1 MDNIITVMT
10 ILILADTEFTND
22 PRIIRQAAS
31 LQNNSF
37 SVVVLCL
44 KMNGENDVGEIQGIT
59 YQRFYD
65 SKIHDIKAVSYHQHI
80 CDSILEQFEFDCVHC
95 HNESML
101 NIAVMMKKRKP
112 VPIIYDSHELFHA
125 WPLNVS
131 SKCFS
136 IRIKSI
142 VIRHWAIRR
151 EKHNS
156 RYIDYCITVCDSL
169 ADNLWKYFKLRERP
183 LVVRNIPQFTE
194 IKSKS
199 NILRE
204 YFNIPK
210 QTKILV
216 FIGIHIYPKTLNLEQ
231 VIDEVK
237 NKENLALLFI
247 TTFNEGKRAI
257 ENYADSVGAQNVF
270 FHEAIHPDE
279 IPNYL
284 SSADV
289 GLVPTWN
296 KKDLSYWY
304 ALDNKLFEYI
314 LAGIP
319 VLATRQPEYVKI
331 VEQYSVGI
339 CVNPDL
345 NGDYRRGLIDILN
358 NYQYYI
364 EKNEHIRK
372 ILNWE
377 NEVETF
383 IDFYKQIRPDVEKC
397 S

>member
-1 MDNIITVMT
+1 MRV
-10 ILILADTEFTND
+10 LILADTEYTND

-44 KMNGENDVGEIQGIT
+44 KMKGENNTGEIQGVT

-65 SKIHDIKAVSYHQHI
+65 SQIHDIKAVTYHQQI

-101 NIAVMMKKRKP
+101 NIAVMLKKRKP

-131 SKCFS
+131 SKSFS

-142 VIRHWAIRR
+142 VIRRWAIRR

-194 IKSKS
+194 IKSKP

-204 YFNIPK
+204 YFNITE

-237 NKENLALLFI
+237 NRENLALVFI
-247 TTFNEGKRAI
+247 TTFNEGKSAI
-257 ENYADSVGAQNVF
+257 ENYAVSVGADNVY
-270 FHEAIHPDE
+270 FHEAIPPGQ

-304 ALDNKLFEYI
+304 ALDNKLFEYMI
-314 LAGIP
+314 AEIP
-319 VLATRQPEYVKI
+319 VLATQQPEYTNI
-331 VEQYSVGI
+331 VDQYCIGV
-339 CVNPDL
+339 CVNPDIKGSYAEGF
-345 NGDYRRGLIDILN
+345 NQITR
-358 NYQYYI
+358 NYSLYHENIVKSKQ
-364 EKNEHIRK
+364 

-377 NEVETF
+377 NEEKKF
-383 IDFYKQIRPDVEKC
+383 LYFYQNLNFNA
-397 S
+397 

>member
-1 MDNIITVMT
+1 MT

-31 LQNNSF
+31 LQTNSF
-37 SVVVLCL
+37 NIVVLCL
-44 KMNGENDVGEIQGIT
+44 TMKGENNVGEIQGIA

-65 SKIHDIKAVSYHQHI
+65 SRIHDIKAATYHQHI
-80 CDSILEQFEFDCVHC
+80 CDLILAQFEFDCVHC

-101 NIAVMMKKRKP
+101 NIAVMLKKRKP
-112 VPIIYDSHELFHA
+112 VSIIYDSHELFHA

-131 SKCFS
+131 SKSFS

-142 VIRHWAIRR
+142 VIRRWAIRR
-151 EKHNS
+151 EKRNS

-237 NKENLALLFI
+237 NKENLALVFI
-247 TTFNEGKRAI
+247 TTFNEGKSAI
-257 ENYADSVGAQNVF
+257 ENYAVSVGAENVY
-270 FHEAIHPDE
+270 FHQAIHPAE

-304 ALDNKLFEYI
+304 ALDNKLFEYMI
-314 LAGIP
+314 AEIP
-319 VLATRQPEYVKI
+319 VLATQQPEYVNI
-331 VEQYSVGI
+331 VDRYRIGI
-339 CVNPDL
+339 CVNPDRPES
-345 NGDYRRGLIDILN
+345 YIDGCYQLLN
-358 NYQYYI
+358 NYSFYLNNIIKTKQVLHWGSE
-364 EKNEHIRK
+364 EKK
-372 ILNWE
+372 FLYFYE
-377 NEVETF
+377 NLKF
-383 IDFYKQIRPDVEKC
+383 NA
-397 S
+397 